1 MRKVWR
7 RSIIAVLAFAALA
20 GTQAQGRSAGKSVT
34 VQIVAVVPQVL
45 RLALDFSADATAQ
58 LTGYIPGIAAPKST
72 VSYTRPTGPRFEIK
86 AGTVVELGNA
96 NIFSNIGSS
105 YSVEVFSSNGGL
117 LRDPSFATNLSVPYL
132 LYLGDAA
139 TAARGGS
146 FTFVRSGKSTNAGSS
161 LRVAL
166 LIGDVPI
173 AAPSG
178 AYTDQLM
185 FSIAAN

>member
-1 MRKVWR
+1 MKLVWR
-7 RSIIAVLAFAALA
+7 RFIIAAFALAALSGA
-20 GTQAQGRSAGKSVT
+20 QAQKAAAGKSVT

-58 LTGYIPGIAAPKST
+58 LTGYIPGNAVPKSN
-72 VSYTRPTGPRFEIK
+72 VSYARSTGPRFEIRP
-86 AGTVVELGNA
+86 GSVVELGNA
-96 NIFSNIGSS
+96 NIFSNVDSS
-105 YSVEVFSSNGGL
+105 YSVEVFSSNGGS
-117 LRDPSFATNLSVPYL
+117 LRDPSFATNLSIPYL
-132 LYLGDAA
+132 LYFGDTA

-146 FTFVRSGKSTNAGSS
+146 FSFARSGKSTKTGPS

-166 LIGDVPI
+166 MIGSVPT

-178 AYTDQLM
+178 TYTDQLM

>member
-1 MRKVWR
+1 MRQVWR
-7 RSIIAVLAFAALA
+7 RLIIAALAFAALA
-20 GTQAQGRSAGKSVT
+20 GAQAQNAAAGKSVT

-45 RLALDFSADATAQ
+45 RLALDFSANATTQ
-58 LTGYIPGIAAPKST
+58 LTGYIPGNTAPKSN
-72 VSYTRPTGPRFEIK
+72 VSYARPTGPRFEIK
-86 AGTVVELGNA
+86 SGTVVELGNA
-96 NIFSNIGSS
+96 NIFSNVGNS

-132 LYLGDAA
+132 LYFGDTV

-146 FTFVRSGKSTNAGSS
+146 FTFVRSGKSTKTGSS

-166 LIGDVPI
+166 LIGAVPM

-178 AYTDQLM
+178 TYTDQLM